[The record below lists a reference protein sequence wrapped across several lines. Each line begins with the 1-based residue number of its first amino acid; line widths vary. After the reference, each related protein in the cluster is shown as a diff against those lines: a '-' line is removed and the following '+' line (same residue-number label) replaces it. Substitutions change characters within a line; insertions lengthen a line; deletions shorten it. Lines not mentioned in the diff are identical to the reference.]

1 MSDRVVTREH
11 AAKRL
16 NCSMRTIERMLR
28 DGRLGSVR
36 REDGRLSV
44 DAEDLALVLA
54 DPDLLEVRRATL
66 SRERP
71 AASPGTGSGNVALAD
86 PPVQSRLTALDGPRH
101 PVLTR
106 PQLSA
111 DHQIRNLRKLVG
123 YACVITAAAA
133 IAFLGA
139 RLIGSHDAR
148 PSAHAP
154 AAGAT
159 HASKI
164 TVASGGRV
172 HPGSTATTR
181 ASIRGGRS
189 NTVVT
194 RATRP
199 QARRPPLSQPVPPA
213 TGHARAGAPPVVI
226 NCGFGSL
233 TMAAC

>member
-1 MSDRVVTREH
+1 MSDRVVTREQ
-11 AAKRL
+11 AAKSL

-44 DAEDLALVLA
+44 DADDLALVVGN
-54 DPDLLEVRRATL
+54 PDLLEERRTTL

-71 AASPGTGSGNVALAD
+71 AASAGTGSGNVALAD
-86 PPVQSRLTALDGPRH
+86 PPVQSRLTTLDGPRH

-106 PQLSA
+106 PELRT

-123 YACVITAAAA
+123 CACVITAAAA

-148 PSAHAP
+148 PSAHVP
-154 AAGAT
+154 ATRAT
-159 HASKI
+159 HPSQI
-164 TVASGGRV
+164 TVASGGHV
-172 HPGSTATTR
+172 HPGRTATE

-189 NTVVT
+189 NTVAT